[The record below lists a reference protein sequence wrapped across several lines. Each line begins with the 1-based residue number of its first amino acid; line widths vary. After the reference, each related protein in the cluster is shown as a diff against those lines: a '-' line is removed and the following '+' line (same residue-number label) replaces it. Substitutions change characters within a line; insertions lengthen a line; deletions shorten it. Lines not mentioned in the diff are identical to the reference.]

1 MSDSPVIAFLN
12 KMTDIIILNLLFLL
26 CCIPIVTIGA
36 ACTALYHVS
45 ILSIRLGDGYVVK
58 RFFTSFKND
67 FKQATILWLLLLLIS
82 AFLGWDIF
90 FWSQLGNDMGKVM
103 ICLSTAVWLI
113 VAVISLYLFPVLS
126 KLEGSLWM
134 TIRNAAAFAVGYLP
148 YTLILVVLT
157 GSFIWANVTSPV
169 MNVISIF
176 VGFALLAYI
185 KSFFIYKVMMN
196 HIDERY
202 DDLLEP
208 MDDE

>member
-26 CCIPIVTIGA
+26 CCIPIVTIGV

-103 ICLSTAVWLI
+103 ICLSTAVWLV

-134 TIRNAAAFAVGYLP
+134 TIRNAAAFAVGYL
-148 YTLILVVLT
+148 YTYFGGTDRWFYLGKCNISCHERNIHICRVC
-157 GSFIWANVTSPV
+157 
-169 MNVISIF
+169 VI
-176 VGFALLAYI
+176 G
-185 KSFFIYKVMMN
+185 IYK
-196 HIDERY
+196 IFLY
-202 DDLLEP
+202 L
-208 MDDE
+208 